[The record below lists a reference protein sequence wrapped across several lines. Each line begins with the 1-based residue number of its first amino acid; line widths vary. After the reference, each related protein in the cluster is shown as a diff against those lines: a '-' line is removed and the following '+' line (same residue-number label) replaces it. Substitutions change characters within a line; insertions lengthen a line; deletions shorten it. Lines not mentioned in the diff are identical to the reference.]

1 MEFSRADNPFDATL
15 HGSIFANQEVIMIL
29 DPVVCNV
36 SITSAHSDLHRVNHE
51 YNENTKD
58 SRRMYGG
65 RPGFDT
71 PVTLLC
77 YRLQN

>member
-1 MEFSRADNPFDATL
+1 MGFSRADNPFDATL

-58 SRRMYGG
+58 YKRMCGG
-65 RPGFDT
+65 RPGSDT